1 MLSMHAYIYRELD
14 NFRPTFDSSRELVR
28 TSTLDR
34 RQALW
39 RQMEEKD
46 TAVAY
51 CGSLKLCVP
60 DIR

>member
-1 MLSMHAYIYRELD
+1 MHAHIYRELD
-14 NFRPTFDSSRELVR
+14 NFRPTSRELVR